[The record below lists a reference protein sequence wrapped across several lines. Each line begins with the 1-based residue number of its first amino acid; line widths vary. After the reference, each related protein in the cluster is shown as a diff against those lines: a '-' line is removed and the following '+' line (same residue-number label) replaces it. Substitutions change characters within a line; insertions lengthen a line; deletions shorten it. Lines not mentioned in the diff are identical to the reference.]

1 MESINFL
8 NTGTSANNTATFAAS
23 MTSNSLP
30 TSGGVTQTSNFN
42 DTSRISFSEHLQNSI
57 EPVKSSNE
65 TKLSVDD
72 LTILAEEI
80 MEDINNTVQKNIDN
94 NLSPSQKTD
103 AINQLINDLKL
114 TDDSLKDI
122 QKLISDIDSID
133 EESIENVLNS
143 MKSILS
149 ELKNTVSN
157 DISNKV
163 TTTNAQITDEAL
175 IITNDGTSGENVVTD
190 LEVDAIASTVI
201 NAKEFNAK
209 ELDTVN
215 IKNKLET
222 ISVEQS
228 DVINTEINIDINLNA
243 SENLIPEDVKS
254 NVLDNNE
261 ISADNNLL
269 LVNEIEKKLKDIDV
283 ILVDSEITPS
293 NNELLVDIKD
303 VLEKLE
309 QIIVSSDIKN
319 EKLSSEIAEIQQLL
333 FPINA
338 EISIDKINEKVVELI
353 NKLPIAQQQALMA
366 QYRQN
371 SNAVESNQL
380 STDDLLMTIE
390 KSHEALNDVIDDVS
404 FINTLATKPDASNK
418 TAAILNK
425 FDFSASDKLISIDES
440 IKSTILNSASNDESI
455 DSFDLDTMLS
465 QLESNFK
472 NSGQAQAVAEDI
484 ATASSSRVEQQAIKD
499 LNSLQTSTVKTPEII
514 PQKVTLNDSPMAA
527 AQLKEHLIMMSRGGI
542 NQAVL
547 QLDPEELGAMSVR
560 IVMQNDQMN
569 VQFQVQNPNAKEMLE
584 QTMDKLKESLQ
595 EQGIALNQSD
605 VEQQNQQRG
614 QAQSAQDLINDQ
626 LAEELDED
634 DSQVITMTLNKQSSN
649 GIDYYA

>member
-8 NTGTSANNTATFAAS
+8 NTGTSVNNTATFAAS
-23 MTSNSLP
+23 MTSNSLS
-30 TSGGVTQTSNFN
+30 TSGSVTQTSNFH
-42 DTSRISFSEHLQNSI
+42 DTSRLSFSEHLKNSI
-57 EPVKSSNE
+57 EPVKSSDE
-65 TKLSVDD
+65 AKLSIEDF
-72 LTILAEEI
+72 TALAEEV
-80 MEDINNTVQKNIDN
+80 MEDIKNTVQKNIDN

-103 AINQLINDLKL
+103 AINKLMNDLKL
-114 TDDSLKDI
+114 ADDNLKDI
-122 QKLISDIDSID
+122 QRLISDIDSID
-133 EESIENVLNS
+133 EESIENVLES

-149 ELKNTVSN
+149 ELKNTVSS

-163 TTTNAQITDEAL
+163 ITTDDQVTDEAL
-175 IITNDGTSGENVVTD
+175 IITNDGKLDEDVVTD
-190 LEVDAIASTVI
+190 FEVDAKA
-201 NAKEFNAK
+201 
-209 ELDTVN
+209 LDAVN

-222 ISVEQS
+222 VNVELS
-228 DVINTEINIDINLNA
+228 DVINTEANIDVNLNA
-243 SENLIPEDVKS
+243 PENIIPEDVKS

-269 LVNEIEKKLKDIDV
+269 LINEIEKNLKDIEV
-283 ILVDSEITPS
+283 ILNDSGITPS
-293 NNELLVDIKD
+293 NSELLVEIKD
-303 VLEKLE
+303 ALEKLD
-309 QIIVSSDIKN
+309 QIIDSLDIKN
-319 EKLSSEIAEIQQLL
+319 EKISSEIAEIQQLL

-338 EISIDKINEKVVELI
+338 EISIDKVNEKVVELI
-353 NKLPIAQQQALMA
+353 NKLPIEQQQALMA

-371 SNAVESNQL
+371 LNTVESNQL

-390 KSHEALNDVIDDVS
+390 KSHEALNDAIDDVS
-404 FINTLATKPDASNK
+404 FINTLATKPDTSNK

-425 FDFSASDKLISIDES
+425 FDFSTNDKLISIDEG
-440 IKSTILNSASNDESI
+440 IKSAILDSIPNDESI
-455 DSFDLDTMLS
+455 DSVDLDTMLS

-484 ATASSSRVEQQAIKD
+484 ATASSRAEQQAVKD
-499 LNSLQTSTVKTPEII
+499 LNSLQTSTIKTPEII